1 MYLQLA
7 SKSFL
12 HGLVCK
18 KGNMT
23 SHVIEGGAV
32 SDDRASFTSLIK
44 KSLPALP
51 LMLVIG
57 FFFLLPIARLV
68 YVSFMSNEHTFTLSN
83 FATAFKN
90 PYRTGFLNSI
100 KIGLLSAAIAAI
112 PGAIAAYFIETRGS
126 SKLRRTIAVMSGVL
140 ANTGGIPL
148 AFMFYAA
155 LGTQGKLTQFIKY
168 LGWDIYAG
176 KFSLGSFVGLLIVY
190 LYFQLPLMIIVFSP
204 AIVSLR
210 TEWSE
215 AARNLGANQFNYWL
229 RIGFPLLFP
238 SFIASFLLL
247 FASGFSAYATANAL
261 TVGNL
266 PLIPLQIGGLL
277 DGNVSASQLN
287 LGKALG
293 VVMIVISAL
302 AVIPYLAIQRR
313 SARWQ
318 KR

>member
-1 MYLQLA
+1 MSSQ
-7 SKSFL
+7 
-12 HGLVCK
+12 
-18 KGNMT
+18 
-23 SHVIEGGAV
+23 VIEGGAP
-32 SDDRASFTSLIK
+32 SKGRAFLASFIRNI
-44 KSLPALP
+44 LPAVP
-51 LMLVIG
+51 LLLIVG
-57 FFFLLPIARLV
+57 YFFIFPIAHLI
-68 YVSFMSNEHTFTLSN
+68 YVSFMSNENTFTLNN
-83 FATAFKN
+83 FETTLKE
-90 PYRTGFLNSI
+90 PYRTGFINSI
-100 KIGLLSAAIAAI
+100 KIGVFSAAIAAF
-112 PGAIAAYFIETRGS
+112 PGALAAYFIETRGN

-140 ANTGGIPL
+140 ANTGGVPL

-155 LGTQGKLTQFIKY
+155 LGITGQLTKVLKY
-168 LGWDIYAG
+168 FGWDIYAG

-210 TEWSE
+210 KEWSE
-215 AARNLGANQFNYWL
+215 AAHNLGANQLNYWL
-229 RIGFPLLFP
+229 RIGIPLLFP

-247 FASGFSAYATANAL
+247 FASGFAAYATANAL

-266 PLIPLQIGGLL
+266 PLTPLQIGGLL

-293 VVMIVISAL
+293 VVMIIISAF

-313 SARWQ
+313 SAQWQ

>member
-1 MYLQLA
+1 
-7 SKSFL
+7 
-12 HGLVCK
+12 
-18 KGNMT
+18 MT
-23 SHVIEGGAV
+23 FKVIEEGAPTRG
-32 SDDRASFTSLIK
+32 RAFLTSFIKDFLPTAPLLLI
-44 KSLPALP
+44 
-51 LMLVIG
+51 VG
-57 FFFLLPIARLV
+57 FFFLFPIARLIH
-68 YVSFMSNEHTFTLSN
+68 VSFLSNENTFTLSN
-83 FATAFKN
+83 FVTATQE
-90 PYRTGFLNSI
+90 PYRTGFVNSI
-100 KIGLLSAAIAAI
+100 KIGLFSAAIAAF
-112 PGAIAAYFIETRGS
+112 PGAIAAYFIETRGG

-155 LGTQGKLTQFIKY
+155 LGIQGQLTKILKFF
-168 LGWDIYAG
+168 GWDLYAG
-176 KFSLGSFVGLLIVY
+176 TFSLGSFLGLLIVY
-190 LYFQLPLMIIVFSP
+190 LYFQLPLMVIVFSP

-210 TEWSE
+210 REWSE
-215 AARNLGANQFNYWL
+215 AARNLGASQLNYWI

-266 PLIPLQIGGLL
+266 PLTPLQIGGLL

-293 VVMIVISAL
+293 VVMILISAC

-318 KR
+318 K

>member
-1 MYLQLA
+1 
-7 SKSFL
+7 
-12 HGLVCK
+12 
-18 KGNMT
+18 MT
-23 SHVIEGGAV
+23 FKVIEEGATTRG
-32 SDDRASFTSLIK
+32 RAFLTSFIK
-44 KSLPALP
+44 NFLPAAP
-51 LMLVIG
+51 LLLIVG
-57 FFFLLPIARLV
+57 FFFLFPIARLI
-68 YVSFMSNEHTFTLSN
+68 YVSFLSNENTFTFSN
-83 FATAFKN
+83 FVTATQD
-90 PYRTGFLNSI
+90 PYRTGFVNSI
-100 KIGLLSAAIAAI
+100 KIGLFSAAIAAF

-155 LGTQGKLTQFIKY
+155 LGIQGQLTKILKFI
-168 LGWDIYAG
+168 GWDLYSG
-176 KFSLGSFVGLLIVY
+176 TFSLGSFLGLLIVY
-190 LYFQLPLMIIVFSP
+190 LYFQLPLMVIVFSP

-210 TEWSE
+210 REWSE
-215 AARNLGANQFNYWL
+215 AARNLGANQFHYWI
-229 RIGFPLLFP
+229 RIGIPLLFP
-238 SFIASFLLL
+238 SFVASFLLL

-266 PLIPLQIGGLL
+266 PLTPLQIGGLL

-293 VVMIVISAL
+293 VVMILISAF

-318 KR
+318 N